1 MSLLTAP
8 RPKLKLTREGY
19 DSITITEPTFY
30 ASDPD

>member
-30 ASDPD
+30 TSDPD